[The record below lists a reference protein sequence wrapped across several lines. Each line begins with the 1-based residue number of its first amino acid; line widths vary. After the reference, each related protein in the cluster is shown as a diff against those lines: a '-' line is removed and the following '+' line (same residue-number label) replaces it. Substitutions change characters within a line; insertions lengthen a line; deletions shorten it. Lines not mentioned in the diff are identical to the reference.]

1 MKQLTDLP
9 DYSTYKTLSANDP
22 KLPWKLTIDG
32 KVGKQVQISI
42 SRIDSLPKVRLT
54 QDFKCL
60 EGWVVK
66 DVAWEG
72 ARVSDVLRLATI
84 EQEASHVLFSSRDYS
99 SSMTIQDATK
109 STTIFA
115 RKKFGK
121 TLRES
126 FGGGPIRLVFVG
138 EKCYESVKSV
148 DRITV
153 LSEATEGTARHIAT
167 SRLDAETIFE

>member
-1 MKQLTDLP
+1 MYRTPPSPKQ
-9 DYSTYKTLSANDP
+9 KV
-22 KLPWKLTIDG
+22 PWKLIIDG
-32 KVGKQVQISI
+32 KVGKHMQLSI
-42 SRIDSLPKVRLT
+42 NRIDNLLKVRLT

-60 EGWVVK
+60 EGWIVK

-72 ARVSDVLRLATI
+72 VRVCDVLRLAI
-84 EQEASHVLFSSRDYS
+84 LEPEASHILFSSRDYS
-99 SSMTIQDATK
+99 SSMTIQDASK
-109 STTIFA
+109 STTILA

-121 TLRES
+121 TLTES

-148 DRITV
+148 DKITV
-153 LSEATEGTARHIAT
+153 LSEATEGTARKIAT

>member
-1 MKQLTDLP
+1 MKQLADLP
-9 DYSTYKTLSANDP
+9 DYSAYKKLSAIEP

-32 KVGKQVQISI
+32 KVGKQVQLSI
-42 SRIDSLPKVRLT
+42 DRIDSLPKVRLT

-72 ARVSDVLRLATI
+72 VRVSDVLGLAKI
-84 EQEASHVLFSSRDYS
+84 EPGASHVLFSSRDYS

-121 TLRES
+121 TLTKS
-126 FGGGPIRLVFVG
+126 SGGGPIRLVFVG

-153 LSEATEGTARHIAT
+153 LSGATEGTARNIAT

>member
-9 DYSTYKTLSANDP
+9 DYSTRKTLSAIEP

-32 KVGKQVQISI
+32 KVGKKVQLSI
-42 SRIDSLPKVRLT
+42 DQIDSLPRVRLT

-72 ARVSDVLRLATI
+72 VRVSDVLGLGNI
-84 EQEASHVLFSSRDYS
+84 EPEASYVLFSSRDYT
-99 SSMTIQDATK
+99 SSMTIQDASK

-121 TLRES
+121 TLSES
-126 FGGGPIRLVFVG
+126 LAGGPIRLVFVG

-153 LSEATEGTARHIAT
+153 LSEATEGTARSIAT